1 MTAKRQASAFSATG
15 MRSVIDETVS
25 NLRDLFLQ
33 DEIPW
38 VVGYSGGKDSSATL
52 QLVWMA
58 LQSLGGAALPHK
70 PVHVITN
77 DTLVEN
83 PLVSAWVMRSHKE
96 IARASA
102 EQGLNV
108 EPHRLIPKVSETFW
122 VSLIGKGYPAP
133 NRRFRWCTDRMK
145 IWPSTAFIRSVISTH
160 GESIIV
166 LGTRRA
172 ESASRAARIDRYA
185 EGSLRDGLT
194 PHSDLPSSLVLS
206 PIANWSDDDV
216 WMFLMQYQNPWN
228 FDNKELLSLYA
239 GASEDGE
246 CPVVIDTSTPSC
258 GNSRFGC
265 WTCTVVEKDKS
276 MAAMIRNDYE
286 KEWMN
291 PLLQFRDLIS
301 AMSEDVSLR
310 DFRRMNGRVQLYRGD
325 RVYGPFTRQTR
336 ESLLRQLLRTQ
347 ALVQERGPVDVRGL
361 ELISMEELH
370 EIRRVWVVEK
380 NEVEDIL
387 PVIYE
392 EEVAREF
399 PRNDIDNAFPFG
411 KAELQLLASVAAND
425 LNYEL
430 LRDILVVEHRMR
442 TQARRHGLSSELR
455 DVFDRSGFSGEAEAV
470 ARAFTS
476 LEAAES
482 ALQDFLPVVDPSAS

>member
-1 MTAKRQASAFSATG
+1 
-15 MRSVIDETVS
+15 
-25 NLRDLFLQ
+25 LFLQ
-33 DEIPW
+33 DDIPW
-38 VVGYSGGKDSSATL
+38 VIGYSGGKDSSATL

-58 LQSLGGAALPHK
+58 LKSIEPSKLPHK
-70 PVHVITN
+70 AVHVITN

-96 IARASA
+96 ISRAA
-102 EQGLNV
+102 IDQGLNV
-108 EPHRLIPKVSETFW
+108 QPHRILPKVRETFW

-145 IWPSTAFIRSVISTH
+145 IWPSTAFIRSVIATH

-172 ESASRAARIDRYA
+172 ESASRAARIDKYA
-185 EGSLRDGLT
+185 EGGLRDGLT

-216 WMFLMQYQNPWN
+216 WMFLMQYPNPWN

-276 MAAMIRNDYE
+276 MAAMIRNDHE

-291 PLLQFRDLIS
+291 PLLQFRDRIA

-325 RVYGPFTRQTR
+325 RVYGPFTRNTR
-336 ESLLRQLLRTQ
+336 EQLLRQLLRTQ
-347 ALVQERGPVDVRGL
+347 ALVQEHGPSDVDGL
-361 ELISMEELH
+361 ELISIEELH
-370 EIRRVWVVEK
+370 EIRRIWVVDK
-380 NEVEDIL
+380 NEVEDIVPSIFEDEL
-387 PVIYE
+387 QQP
-392 EEVAREF
+392 F
-399 PRNDIDNAFPFG
+399 PGEDIDNAFPFG
-411 KAELQLLASVAAND
+411 KTELELLSNIAAND

-430 LRDILVVEHRMR
+430 LRDILVVEHRKR
-442 TQARRHGLSSELR
+442 TQSRRHGLSSELR
-455 DVFDRSGFSGEAEAV
+455 GVFDRSGFSGEDEAV
-470 ARAFTS
+470 AKAFAS
-476 LEAAES
+476 SEVAS
-482 ALQDFLPVVDPSAS
+482 RSLQDFLPVVDTSI